1 MKGKSNT
8 NNFFRNAKAEE
19 KNKSTYA
26 SRNFTNDARNN
37 YNIKRGKTK

>member
-1 MKGKSNT
+1 MKGKSNP

-19 KNKSTYA
+19 KTKATYA